1 MYDNIINNND
11 YCDKNLGNNHNSY
24 DEIDNNNMKNIIY
37 HLQAFYE
44 EQMFDIKEEKKLLE
58 MELAELKKK
67 ITSTRETSASNRST

>member
-1 MYDNIINNND
+1 
-11 YCDKNLGNNHNSY
+11 
-24 DEIDNNNMKNIIY
+24 MKNIIY
-37 HLQAFYE
+37 DLQAFYE